1 MLLPAYS
8 NIAAGMILRTR
19 VVFMTRLSLLV
30 WLMLPAVSVLGQA
43 GGSSAYVPAVPSPNS
58 FNAFG
63 GMGGWGGAMG
73 GATVEGSMMQGMASV
88 ISAKGDYNLATS
100 AAAVNLTQAQK
111 QDIQNR
117 QDATQAYFA
126 MQEVN
131 KAARDAKRSPRL
143 SQEQLVRI
151 AAQAAPQQIS
161 SREVDP
167 VSGRVTWP
175 LLLTDEQFAAE
186 RGTVE
191 GVMAKQATYGS
202 LTLTDHETAGQAIE
216 QMSTKLKAVIS
227 SVSAQQ
233 YMAAKNFLKSLMF
246 SLTQRQ
252 LI

>member
-1 MLLPAYS
+1 MLLRAFS
-8 NIAAGMILRTR
+8 IIAAGMILRTR

-30 WLMLPAVSVLGQA
+30 WLLLPVVSALGQA
-43 GGSSAYVPAVPSPNS
+43 GGSSAFVPAVPSPNS
-58 FNAFG
+58 FNAYG
-63 GMGGWGGAMG
+63 GMGGWNAGGG
-73 GATVEGSMMQGMASV
+73 TVEGSMMQGMASV
-88 ISAKGDYNLATS
+88 ISAKGDYNLSTS

-131 KAARDAKRSPRL
+131 KAARDSKRSPRL

-175 LLLTDEQFAAE
+175 ELLTDERFAAE

-191 GVMAKQATYGS
+191 GVLAKQATYGS

-216 QMSTKLKAVIS
+216 QMSVKLKAVIA
-227 SVSAQQ
+227 SVSAQR

-246 SLTQRQ
+246 SMTQRQ